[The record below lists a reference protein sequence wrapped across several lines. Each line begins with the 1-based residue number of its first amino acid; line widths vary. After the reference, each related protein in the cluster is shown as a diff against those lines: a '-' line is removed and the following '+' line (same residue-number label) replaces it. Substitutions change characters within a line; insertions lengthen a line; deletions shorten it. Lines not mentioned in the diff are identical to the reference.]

1 LVKVEPL
8 VERILVA
15 SPRGYCAGVE
25 RAIATVERALELWGP
40 GIYVRRQIVHNVHVV
55 ARLEELGAIFVESE
69 NEVPAG
75 ATVVFAAHGVA
86 PAVYE
91 NAAARGLRVVD
102 ATCPL
107 VTKVHS
113 EARHYAARHFKLL
126 VIGHAGHDEI
136 EGTMGV
142 EPDASILVE
151 SLEQVEEL
159 ELDRDEPVAYL
170 TQTTLSVDDTADIV
184 AAIKRRFPRTV
195 GPHTADICYAT
206 SNRQAAVKALLD
218 EIDFL
223 LVIGSQ
229 TSSNSNRLVEVART
243 AGVGGELIDDERHID
258 EGWLEGVRT
267 LGLTAGASA
276 PEWLVE
282 DVCSWFRAR
291 GVTDIRQH
299 AHVAENVEFRA
310 PVEVRPA

>member
-1 LVKVEPL
+1 
-8 VERILVA
+8 
-15 SPRGYCAGVE
+15 
-25 RAIATVERALELWGP
+25 
-40 GIYVRRQIVHNVHVV
+40 
-55 ARLEELGAIFVESE
+55 
-69 NEVPAG
+69 
-75 ATVVFAAHGVA
+75 
-86 PAVYE
+86 
-91 NAAARGLRVVD
+91 
-102 ATCPL
+102 
-107 VTKVHS
+107 
-113 EARHYAARHFKLL
+113 
-126 VIGHAGHDEI
+126 
-136 EGTMGV
+136 M
-142 EPDASILVE
+142 
-151 SLEQVEEL
+151 
-159 ELDRDEPVAYL
+159 
-170 TQTTLSVDDTADIV
+170 
-184 AAIKRRFPRTV
+184 
-195 GPHTADICYAT
+195 
-206 SNRQAAVKALLD
+206 KALLD